1 MFSGLP
7 VAHPKRWTTALSF
20 TLQAAIV
27 SVALVL
33 PLLYPHNLP
42 EAFSPRRIFAP
53 MQRGQIHAAPNHDA
67 SRSSGS
73 LHPTAFVV
81 RPPVF
86 VFHPNTSEFPTDG
99 SPQAPDIGTVIGPGT
114 PNAFVNSIGC
124 GPAIVTPRAPVPVAP
139 PRVSRMMEGNLVRR
153 VDPPYPAI
161 AKAAGVQGAVM
172 IKAII
177 SRDGTIERAELLSG
191 PAILTNAAMRA
202 VRQWK
207 YRPYYLNGEP
217 VEVET
222 QITVN
227 FVLSR

>member
-27 SVALVL
+27 SVALVF

-42 EAFSPRRIFAP
+42 EAFALRRIFAP
-53 MQRGQIHAAPNHDA
+53 MREGDLGAPSHASPRPGSAFHAPIVVV
-67 SRSSGS
+67 
-73 LHPTAFVV
+73 HPSA
-81 RPPVF
+81 F
-86 VFHPNTSEFPTDG
+86 VFHPNTRDAVQTG
-99 SPQAPDIGTVIGPGT
+99 ITQAPPLGSVIGSDSPSALMT
-114 PNAFVNSIGC
+114 SIGS
-124 GPAIVTPRAPVPVAP
+124 GPSPFVPRPPVASPP

-153 VDPPYPAI
+153 VDPPYPVI
-161 AKAAGVQGAVM
+161 AKAAGVQGAVV

-177 SRDGTIERAELLSG
+177 SRDGTIEHVELLSG
-191 PAILTNAAMRA
+191 PGLLTSAAMQA